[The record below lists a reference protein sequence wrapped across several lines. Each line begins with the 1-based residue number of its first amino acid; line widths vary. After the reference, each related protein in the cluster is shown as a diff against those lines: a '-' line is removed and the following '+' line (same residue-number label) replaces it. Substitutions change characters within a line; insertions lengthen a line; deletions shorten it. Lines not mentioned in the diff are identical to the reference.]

1 MVDNNSVAISGNLT
15 RDPDMRYTQSGMA
28 ILSIGVAVNDEK
40 KNPNTGQYEEF
51 PNFID
56 CTMFGNRAEG
66 VSRYLHK
73 GTKVSIEGK
82 LRYSSWNDKET
93 GKNRSKLEV
102 LIDNIVFFNQQQ
114 GAQQNGYQQQVQQPP
129 MQQGYYAAPTAQQY
143 ALQYAQ
149 PMQQPMQQPQYAQPA
164 QQAPTQPMQ
173 AQQKP
178 QQAPQPAQ
186 PQYAPQP
193 APAQPQQP
201 MQQPQQASIYDE
213 DIPF

>member
-1 MVDNNSVAISGNLT
+1 MVDINSVAISGNLT

-28 ILSIGVAVNDEK
+28 IMSIGVAVNDEK

-66 VSRYLHK
+66 VSRYLHT

-82 LRYSSWNDKET
+82 LRYSSWKDKET

-114 GAQQNGYQQQVQQPP
+114 GAQQQNGYQQQRQQPP
-129 MQQGYYAAPTAQQY
+129 IQQGYYAAPTAQ
-143 ALQYAQ
+143 QYAQ

-164 QQAPTQPMQ
+164 QQAPMQPMQ
-173 AQQKP
+173 AQQMP